1 MSDLNALERLEF
13 IRQRFTVDRV
23 EIQLAGLAAN
33 LARVS
38 SFIENPANAKAVSGL
53 LVESKFMIEWIA
65 SNVSLEIQ
73 EQLVQLQL
81 QLALWSRDSLDRDE
95 ITKQA
100 DSWSE
105 RLLEMSG
112 IRAER
117 S

>member
-1 MSDLNALERLEF
+1 MSEP
-13 IRQRFTVDRV
+13 V

-73 EQLVQLQL
+73 EQLVELQL
-81 QLALWSRDSLDRDE
+81 QLALWSPDYQNSEE
-95 ITKQA
+95 ISKQA